1 MLNER
6 IKASLIHLAISVFI
20 ISIVLSVFLLVWY
33 PAPYAEIS
41 GLNSILKIL
50 VGIDVVL
57 GPLITLI
64 IFNKNKPSLKFD
76 LAVVASLQIA
86 ALCYGVFTV
95 YQGHPAYIVYAVDR
109 FELVSAQDAHPEQS
123 KYDEFKIS
131 KLGFPKLAYAK
142 MPTDTKQRNDIIF
155 SALQGVDL
163 EKMSQFYEPFLDHKV
178 DIVQNG
184 IDPNKL
190 FASKS
195 NNHLLQ
201 LFLEKHNENR
211 KSLSFHPIVG
221 KEKDAVI
228 VISKKTGEIIG
239 TISIDPWT

>member
-1 MLNER
+1 MFNER
-6 IKASLIHLAISVFI
+6 VKASLIHLAISVFV
-20 ISIVLSVFLLVWY
+20 ISMVLSVFLLVWY

-41 GLNSILKIL
+41 GLNSILKLL

-64 IFNKNKPSLKFD
+64 IYNKKKASLKFD

-86 ALCYGVFTV
+86 ALCYGIFTV

-109 FELVSAQDAHPEQS
+109 FELISAQDARPELT

-131 KLGFPKLAYAK
+131 KLGFPKLAYAQ
-142 MPTDTKQRNDIIF
+142 MPSGVKERNDIIF

-163 EKMSQFYEPFLDHKV
+163 EKMSQFYEPFLDHKE
-178 DIVQNG
+178 DIAKKG
-184 IDPNKL
+184 LDPDKL
-190 FASKS
+190 FASASKKQ
-195 NNHLLQ
+195 LLQ
-201 LFLEKHNENR
+201 DFLDLHKENTG
-211 KSLSFHPIVG
+211 SVTFHPIVG

-228 VISKKTGEIIG
+228 VISKKSGEIVG
-239 TISIDPWT
+239 TILVSPWV